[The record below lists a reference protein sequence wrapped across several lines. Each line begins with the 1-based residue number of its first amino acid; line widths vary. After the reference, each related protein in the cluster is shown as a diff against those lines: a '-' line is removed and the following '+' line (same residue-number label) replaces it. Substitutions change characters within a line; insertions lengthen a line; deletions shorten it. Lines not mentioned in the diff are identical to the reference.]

1 MKRPRV
7 CPQKV
12 ADACLEAAWMDDLDD
27 HVRLALEQAHDVIES
42 LMARC
47 ITTSKLLENVEARL
61 ASFDF
66 PLLGD
71 GEEDDGI

>member
-7 CPQKV
+7 CPQNV
-12 ADACLEAAWMDDLDD
+12 ADACLESAWMDDLDD